1 MLMMMMV
8 QSQIYA
14 RIAYK
19 RARAKIRQ
27 NRVKGKRSSRNGKVA
42 VQEVVVD
49 RKVKQRL
56 ATYLGYVLSTTYCAR
71 TQSSFQV
78 YTNITLWRL
87 LIKKE
92 SIT

>member
-1 MLMMMMV
+1 MLLLILMMMMV

-27 NRVKGKRSSRNGKVA
+27 NRAKGKRSRNGKVA
-42 VQEVVVD
+42 VKEVVVD

-56 ATYLGYVLSTTYCAR
+56 VTYLGYVLFNNLLCTYR
-71 TQSSFQV
+71 K
-78 YTNITLWRL
+78 YIP
-87 LIKKE
+87 
-92 SIT
+92 SIYEYYALATSY